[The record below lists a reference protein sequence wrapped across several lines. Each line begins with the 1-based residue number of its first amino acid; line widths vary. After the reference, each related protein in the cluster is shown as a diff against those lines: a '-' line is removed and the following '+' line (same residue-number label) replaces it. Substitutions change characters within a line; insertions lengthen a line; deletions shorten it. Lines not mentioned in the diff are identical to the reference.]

1 MDCDVNSIGPP
12 RKIRKYS
19 ALGRITI
26 NRPEAIG
33 AVDTPMLRAIAEALD
48 GVPQRIPTST
58 RCSFDGTGRPRILR
72 RRRHAPVARGD
83 PAGDAAAADEFFR
96 VEYRTNAAISEF
108 PSPVVAIADGVTMGG
123 GIGLAGHAH
132 VRIVTE
138 TSLLAMP
145 ETRIGFTP
153 DVGGSWLLARAP
165 GRLGEYL
172 ALTSDT
178 MGPADAIYAGF
189 ADRFVRRVDLSA
201 VRDALENRA
210 DPTTPAELVMLFD
223 ETPDESDLVAAR
235 AWIDDAFARETVS
248 GIRER
253 LRELADDARWRDD
266 ERSPASALAA
276 LEERPPTAL
285 AVTLAAIRSAR
296 LLPNLRAALEQ
307 EYRLVTWFVE
317 TQPDM
322 VEGIRAQM
330 VDKDRDPR
338 WSPARDEDLAADVVE
353 RAFTHEVT
361 PLFA

>member
-1 MDCDVNSIGPP
+1 MSTASDSRV
-12 RKIRKYS
+12 KIRKHS

-26 NRPEAIG
+26 DRPEAIG
-33 AVDTPMLRAIAEALD
+33 AVDTPMLRAISGALETMRTD
-48 GVPQRIPTST
+48 SDIDTLL
-58 RCSFDGTGRPRILR
+58 FDGTGDRGFCAGGDIRQL
-72 RRRHAPVARGD
+72 HAAIR
-83 PAGDAAAADEFFR
+83 AGDVAAADEFFR

-138 TSLLAMP
+138 TSRLAMP

-189 ADRFVRRVDLSA
+189 ADRFVRRTDLGA

-223 ETPDESDLVAAR
+223 ETPDESDLGAAR

-253 LRELADDARWRDD
+253 LHELAGEPEWQRDA
-266 ERSPASALAA
+266 RSPAAALAA
-276 LEERPPTAL
+276 LEERSPTAL

-307 EYRLVTWFVE
+307 EYRLVMWFVE

-330 VDKDRDPR
+330 VDKDRDPH

-361 PLFA
+361 PLFG